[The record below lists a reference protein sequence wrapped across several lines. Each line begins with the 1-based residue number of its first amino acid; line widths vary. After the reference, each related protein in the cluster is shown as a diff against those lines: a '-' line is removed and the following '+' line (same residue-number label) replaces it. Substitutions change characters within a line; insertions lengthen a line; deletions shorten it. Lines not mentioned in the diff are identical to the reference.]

1 MAKRTKSEAKTSGSQ
16 SDRAASLPRDRI
28 IDALMALA
36 AEMHWDE
43 IDLPAIAAKAEVS
56 LAEFRD
62 HFPSKGAILGAFAKR
77 IDRLVLEEPADEM
90 ADEPA
95 DQRLF
100 DVMMRRLDA
109 LAPYRHALRRISKG
123 VMTDPLTLAA
133 LNGVMMNSMR
143 FMLAAA
149 GIDTEDRLGPLRVQ
163 GAVLMFARVQRVW
176 LDDED
181 PGLAR
186 TMAKLD
192 RELQSAGRMI
202 RIAEDADRLSA
213 PFRGIARRVL
223 CGVAGLG
230 SRRRMRDRDLD
241 DRVNV

>member
-1 MAKRTKSEAKTSGSQ
+1 MAKRAKSEGK
-16 SDRAASLPRDRI
+16 SDTAAATPRDRI

-36 AEMHWDE
+36 AELPWDE
-43 IDLPAIAAKAEVS
+43 IDLPAIAARADVS

-77 IDRLVLEEPADEM
+77 IDRIVLEEPADEM

-95 DQRLF
+95 DQRVF
-100 DVMMRRLDA
+100 DIMMRRLDA
-109 LAPYRHALRRISKG
+109 LSPYRDALRRIG
-123 VMTDPLTLAA
+123 RGLMADPLALAA

-143 FMLAAA
+143 FMLASA
-149 GIDTEDRLGPLRVQ
+149 GIDTEDRLGTLRIQ
-163 GAVLMFARVQRVW
+163 GAVLIFARVQRVW

-202 RIAEDADRLSA
+202 RMAEDADRLSA
-213 PFRGIARRVL
+213 PFRGIARRLL
-223 CGVAGLG
+223 CGVTGFGA
-230 SRRRMRDRDLD
+230 RRRERERDRHDTMS
-241 DRVNV
+241 V

>member
-1 MAKRTKSEAKTSGSQ
+1 MAKRTKSEPKSEMG
-16 SDRAASLPRDRI
+16 AATPRDRI

-36 AEMHWDE
+36 AERHWDE
-43 IDLPAIAAKAEVS
+43 IDLPAIAAQAEVS
-56 LAEFRD
+56 LADLRD

-77 IDRLVLEEPADEM
+77 IDRIVLDEPADEM

-109 LAPYRHALRRISKG
+109 LTPYRDALRRIAKG
-123 VMTDPLTLAA
+123 LMGDPLALAA
-133 LNGVMMNSMR
+133 MNGVMLNSMR

-149 GIDTEDRLGPLRVQ
+149 GIDTEDRLGALRVQ
-163 GAVLMFARVQRVW
+163 GAVLIFARVQRVW
-176 LDDED
+176 FHDDD

-192 RELQSAGRMI
+192 RELQSAGRTM
-202 RIAEDADRLSA
+202 RMVENADRLSA

-223 CGVAGLG
+223 CGVADLG
-230 SRRRMRDRDLD
+230 SRRRMRDRDHD